1 MARKRMIDPSI
12 WINEDFGSLSILAK
26 LVFIGLFSI
35 ADDEG
40 RGKAS
45 PAYIKAVLF
54 PYNDDL
60 RIADVE
66 KTLSEISSKMSVIFY
81 SCDENMYY
89 TLTSWN
95 MWQKIDKPSQSK
107 LPEYNPETMT
117 TLFVEYSSNVRRV
130 LSPNRKEKKRIEKKG
145 REKEIKE
152 IVELYNSTAPLLPQ
166 VKKVTEKREKAIDK
180 FLKEFSIEQF
190 KEICEIAN
198 SSDFLTGNN
207 DRGWKADFDFIMRID
222 KATAILE
229 EKYGNKTRN
238 SNSDVLKE
246 LEEEIC
252 E

>member
-12 WINEDFGSLSILAK
+12 WINEDFGALSNLAK

-60 RIADVE
+60 RIADIE

-107 LPEYNPETMT
+107 LPEYNPETMIA
-117 TLFVEYSSNVRRV
+117 LFDEHSTNTRRV
-130 LSPNRKEKKRIEKKG
+130 FSPNKKRIEENIYTSKKILMEHFSLTWKKYPNKKG
-145 REKEIKE
+145 RAKALEYYLQWIKGRTISGEKIKLTDKQIYYAVCKYAKE
-152 IVELYNSTAPLLPQ
+152 CEDVEQQFIKHGDTFFN
-166 VKKVTEKREKAIDK
+166 KAILDYVR
-180 FLKEFSIEQF
+180 FNDDEQ
-190 KEICEIAN
+190 I
-198 SSDFLTGNN
+198 
-207 DRGWKADFDFIMRID
+207 
-222 KATAILE
+222 
-229 EKYGNKTRN
+229 
-238 SNSDVLKE
+238 
-246 LEEEIC
+246 
-252 E
+252 